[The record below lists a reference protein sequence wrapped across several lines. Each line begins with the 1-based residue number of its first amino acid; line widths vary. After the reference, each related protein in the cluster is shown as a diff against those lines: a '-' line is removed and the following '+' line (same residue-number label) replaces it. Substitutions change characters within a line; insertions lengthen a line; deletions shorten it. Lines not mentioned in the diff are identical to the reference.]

1 MRIKEILKE
10 TNFEKVN
17 IIAHSKGGLDSRY
30 ALSKC
35 GMDQYVAS
43 LTTINTPHRGC
54 EFADF
59 LLEKINE
66 KLMEKIAE
74 KYNSTLIRFGD
85 RMPNFKEAIYDLTS
99 KRAKEFNENIKNVE
113 NVYYQSTGSKLNKL
127 TDRR

>member
-1 MRIKEILKE
+1 MLFR
-10 TNFEKVN
+10 
-17 IIAHSKGGLDSRY
+17 SGGLDSRY

-43 LTTINTPHRGC
+43 LTTINAPHRGC

-85 RMPNFKEAIYDLTS
+85 RMPNFKEAVYDLTS
-99 KRAKEFNENIKNVE
+99 KT
-113 NVYYQSTGSKLNKL
+113 S
-127 TDRR
+127 